1 MNKAGQPGPSCRKGS
16 GRGRRMLGTMLC
28 VDSDRRLCECSE
40 ALPACECSEGLFSRS
55 SGSEVVVHDEF

>member
-1 MNKAGQPGPSCRKGS
+1 MP
-16 GRGRRMLGTMLC
+16 GTMLC

-40 ALPACECSEGLFSRS
+40 ALPACECSESLFSRS